1 MIVAILGALF
11 VLALVV
17 VPRLWILSVLRRHG
31 GQRSDFTQTGGEFA
45 RYVLDRMNLPAVK
58 VEETERGDHYHPL
71 AKSVRLAPDHFH
83 GRSLTAIVIAAHEVG
98 HAMQDATGYAPLVRR
113 TQIAGLAHFVH
124 KVGAVVVLASP
135 AIAALARTPVA
146 LMIGVVAGILSSV
159 VAVVMHAVTLP
170 VEFDASFNRALL
182 LLKEGRFVPPEDLGA
197 ARHILT
203 AAAYTYVAGALIDI
217 INLPRWIRG
226 LW

>member
-1 MIVAILGALF
+1 MLILFTAL
-11 VLALVV
+11 VLLLALVPQMWV
-17 VPRLWILSVLRRHG
+17 SGVMRRHAKERADLPG
-31 GQRSDFTQTGGEFA
+31 TGGEFA
-45 RYVLDRMNLPAVK
+45 RHVLDAMKLGHVR
-58 VEETERGDHYHPL
+58 VEETAHGDHYDP
-71 AKSVRLAPDHFH
+71 AGKAVRLTPQNMR
-83 GRSLTAIVIAAHEVG
+83 GRSLTAVVVAAHEVG

-113 TQIAGLAHFVH
+113 TQIAGLADFVH
-124 KVGAVVVLASP
+124 KVGAVVVLASL
-135 AIAALARTPVA
+135 AIAALARTPAA
-146 LMIGVVAGILSSV
+146 LAIGVVAGILSSV
-159 VAVVMHAVTLP
+159 VAVVMHVVTLP

-182 LLKEGRFVPPEDLGA
+182 LLKEGRFVPAQDLGA